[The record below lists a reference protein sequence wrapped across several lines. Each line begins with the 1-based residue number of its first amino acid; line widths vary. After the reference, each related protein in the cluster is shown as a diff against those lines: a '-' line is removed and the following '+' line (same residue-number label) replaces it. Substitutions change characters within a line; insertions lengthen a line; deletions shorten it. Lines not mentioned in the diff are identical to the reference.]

1 MGIHWGTF
9 ELTDESL
16 DEPPRRLARERSAQ
30 GVAADAFFVTA
41 IGETRRL
48 VPRRAMAAP
57 GG

>member
-9 ELTDESL
+9 DESL